1 MYMDGVDVKWKKS
14 TNPDNTD
21 TGDMHQKSI
30 VLHGRQLAIF
40 GSSNWTSS
48 SSDTQREHNYFAH
61 RTAQNPK
68 PWIFDW
74 FVEQFNRKW
83 NNLMDGGGTLSPA
96 DVP

>member
-1 MYMDGVDVKWKKS
+1 
-14 TNPDNTD
+14 
-21 TGDMHQKSI
+21 MHQKSL

-48 SSDTQREHNYFAH
+48 SSDTQREHNYFAK
-61 RTAQNPK
+61 K

-74 FVEQFNRKW
+74 FVDQFNRKW
-83 NNLMDGGGTLSPA
+83 NNLTSDRRHAVAG